1 MSLFAIIRAPDASN
15 NDALSGL
22 LLRKYPE
29 NVYRLSKGQWVIST
43 PNDRS
48 AQDLSRD
55 IGVRVDSRYNHTLV
69 VQVQS
74 YSGLYE
80 EKFWDWIKARSH

>member
-1 MSLFAIIRAPDASN
+1 MPLFAIVRAPDAVN

-22 LLRKYPE
+22 LLRRYPE
-29 NVYRLSKGQWVIST
+29 NVYRLSKGQWLIST
-43 PNDRS
+43 AIAQS
-48 AQDLSRD
+48 AQDFSRD
-55 IGVRVDSRYNHTLV
+55 IGVRVNSPYNHTLV

-80 EKFWDWIKARSH
+80 EKFWDWLKARSH

>member
-1 MSLFAIIRAPDASN
+1 MSLFAIIRSPDAIN
-15 NDALSGL
+15 NDALSSL

-43 PNDRS
+43 PNVQS

-74 YSGLYE
+74 L
-80 EKFWDWIKARSH
+80 WAV

>member
-1 MSLFAIIRAPDASN
+1 MSLFAIIRAPDATS

-43 PNDRS
+43 PIAQS

-55 IGVRVDSRYNHTLV
+55 IGIRVDSRYNHTLV

-80 EKFWDWIKARSH
+80 EKFWDWLKARSH